1 MTNEC
6 RYINSLYLDCSTFL
20 CQLYSGWKRPFFLF
34 WMTGRELSRRELD
47 FLMLLSDKTL
57 LGLRMTGIYFH
68 TCNSVALA
76 SFLTANSFVS
86 LVRMLFSLDEVKDK
100 NFSFLSFTLNQDP
113 LEGFFGCQRQRGQTG
128 DNPSAQEFFKNTAAL
143 CVVNS
148 FCRYPT
154 KSTLMCLKIIVQHFM
169 FCSLCLR

>member
-20 CQLYSGWKRPFFLF
+20 CQLYSGWKRPFFLS

-86 LVRMLFSLDEVKDK
+86 LVQMLFSLDEVKTRISHFWVLLSTKTLLRDFLDAKDSEVKLGTILVLK
-100 NFSFLSFTLNQDP
+100 NSLRTQLLFVLLTHSVAIRP
-113 LEGFFGCQRQRGQTG
+113 
-128 DNPSAQEFFKNTAAL
+128 KVHW
-143 CVVNS
+143 CV
-148 FCRYPT
+148 
-154 KSTLMCLKIIVQHFM
+154 
-169 FCSLCLR
+169 